1 MLHPLFSLLIQR
13 PELVVDH
20 VAGYAALVEQEAS
33 TAGSE
38 MMQRAV
44 AWLLV
49 TLALAVFVALA
60 GVAVMLGVLQ
70 GQFHWVLIA
79 VPAVVLALAV
89 IAFSVARKPLS
100 PDRFREV
107 KSQIQADLRTLRS
120 VGDSHGR

>member
-38 MMQRAV
+38 MMRRAV

-60 GVAVMLGVLQ
+60 GVALMLGVLQ
-70 GQFHWVLIA
+70 GEFHWVLIA
-79 VPAVVLALAV
+79 VPAAALVLAS

-100 PDRFREV
+100 PDCFREV
-107 KSQIQADLRTLRS
+107 KSQVQADLRTLRS